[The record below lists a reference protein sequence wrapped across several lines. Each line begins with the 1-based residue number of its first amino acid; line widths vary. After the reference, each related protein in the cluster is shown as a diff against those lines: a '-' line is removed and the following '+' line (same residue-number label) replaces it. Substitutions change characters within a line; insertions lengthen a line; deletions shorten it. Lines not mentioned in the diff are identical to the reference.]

1 MSRALLVSY
10 LVGLA
15 ACATSPRAVH
25 HKSELASIQA
35 STPTSSA
42 EAMLDRVEG
51 EDERWVEVPNRGEC
65 PYPAD
70 ELPSFEPVD
79 DTEIPRMDPNRQRA
93 TNMDNGEESLDDK
106 ALLLHLDT
114 ATTEVLDCVTMASC
128 YDAEPVPSGEIDFAF
143 EVDPGGRVQAVDV
156 DPSDG
161 LDRWG
166 VAACARKAIYETR
179 FPSYDGGHLIVSYS
193 IEIE

>member
-1 MSRALLVSY
+1 MSRVAFVSY

-15 ACATSPRAVH
+15 ACATGPQSMPSNPDVATLNS
-25 HKSELASIQA
+25 K
-35 STPTSSA
+35 A
-42 EAMLDRVEG
+42 EPDRGEVMLDRVEG
-51 EDERWVEVPNRGEC
+51 EDERWVDVPHRGEC

-70 ELPSFEPVD
+70 ELPHFEPVD
-79 DTEIPRMDPNRQRA
+79 DTEIPRLDPERQRA
-93 TNMDNGEESLDDK
+93 TTMYNGDESLDDK

-114 ATTEVLDCVTMASC
+114 ATTEVLGCVTMAAC
-128 YDAEPVPSGEIDFAF
+128 YDAEDVPAGEIEFAF

-156 DPSDG
+156 DPSEG

-193 IEIE
+193 IAIE

>member
-1 MSRALLVSY
+1 MSRAVLVSY
-10 LVGLA
+10 LVGLT
-15 ACATSPRAVH
+15 ACATGPRAVH
-25 HKSELASIQA
+25 PKSELASVEAGAPA
-35 STPTSSA
+35 SSGET
-42 EAMLDRVEG
+42 MLDRVEG
-51 EDERWVEVPNRGEC
+51 EDERWVEVPHHGEC

-79 DTEIPRMDPNRQRA
+79 DTEIPRMDPNRERA
-93 TNMDNGEESLDDK
+93 TNMDNGDESLDDK
-106 ALLLHLDT
+106 ALMLHLDT
-114 ATTEVLDCVTMASC
+114 ATTEVLGCVTMAAC
-128 YDAEPVPSGEIDFAF
+128 YDAETVPAGEIDFAF

-156 DPSDG
+156 DPSEG